1 MSKSIELPG
10 GGPSLNELVEGS
22 ETDRL
27 RLDTWGFVRPYDG
40 TRVGAQATGD
50 LFCWAGSLNDHN
62 EAAVLAA
69 VVDHR
74 QDLGSASWFYGVVQS
89 QDLDRAA
96 DPIEAVVEAAQYRY
110 HEYGNN
116 HQSFYWAL
124 QGLITLMPIHDQP
137 G

>member
-1 MSKSIELPG
+1 LPG

-124 QGLITLMPIHDQP
+124 QGLITLMPIHDQR